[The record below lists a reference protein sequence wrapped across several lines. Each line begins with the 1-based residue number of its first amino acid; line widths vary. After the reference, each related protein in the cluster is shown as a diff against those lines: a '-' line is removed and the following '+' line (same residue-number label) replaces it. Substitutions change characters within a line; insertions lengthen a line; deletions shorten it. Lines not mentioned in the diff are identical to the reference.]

1 MDSRRSRWL
10 IAGVATRA
18 AYLRCEG
25 VGPTVRAMMLPAVT
39 AAAELPD
46 LPIDVVERIRV
57 ATIDSQS
64 EGTRRAYSSAWRRF
78 EGWCQRSG
86 YECLPAH
93 PATVAAYLVD
103 AAETVTSTGE
113 RAYST
118 MSLGKW
124 CAAIFDRHRRAGMD
138 PNPAA
143 HELVRQTMSGIRRQ
157 YAARGDRPRVPRTP
171 LLTDDVML
179 LVTTAR
185 EQTTGWAS
193 QVCERRDSA
202 LLLMGFAGAFRRS
215 ELSGLTS
222 ADVELHAADGL
233 HVHLRKSKTDQMG
246 EGGVYPLPRTKDP
259 LRCPACAYVR
269 WAAVVST
276 FDDVG
281 KEAVIRLITDAPPFG
296 SRHVCRSRAPKIGSR
311 SPVFRSCRNGVLS
324 EGSLSGAGIHAVI
337 RRRAAKAGF
346 EPEAVARL
354 GGHSLRAGF
363 VTQAARAGADHHSI
377 MRQTGHRTP
386 AMVTRYVRESAPLI
400 GNAVNV
406 LGL

>member
-1 MDSRRSRWL
+1 
-10 IAGVATRA
+10 
-18 AYLRCEG
+18 
-25 VGPTVRAMMLPAVT
+25 MMLPAVN
-39 AAAELPD
+39 AAAAPPD
-46 LPIDVVERIRV
+46 LPPDAVERIRL

-64 EGTRRAYSSAWRRF
+64 EGTRRAYESSWRRF
-78 EGWCQRSG
+78 EEWCRIHGHQA
-86 YECLPAH
+86 LPAH

-103 AAETVTSTGE
+103 AAETINPDGE

-124 CAAIFDRHRRAGMD
+124 TSAIFDRHRRAGLD
-138 PNPAA
+138 PNPAG

-157 YAARGDRPRVPRTP
+157 YASRGDRPRQPRTP

-185 EQTTGWAS
+185 EQVTGWTS

-215 ELSGLTS
+215 ELSGLTGG
-222 ADVELHAADGL
+222 DVELHAADGV
-233 HVHLRKSKTDQMG
+233 HVHLRKSKTDQLG
-246 EGGVYPLPRTKDP
+246 EGGVYPLPRTKNP

-269 WAAVVST
+269 WAQVVST
-276 FDDVG
+276 SDDGG
-281 KEAVIRLITDAPPFG
+281 KDAVIRLFTDEPEFG
-296 SRHVCRSRAPKIGSR
+296 SRHVCRSRAPKIAR
-311 SPVFRSCRNGVLS
+311 RAPLFRSCRNGVLS
-324 EGSLSGAGIHAVI
+324 EGPLSGAGIHAVI
-337 RRRAAKAGF
+337 RRRALRAGF
-346 EPEAVARL
+346 EREAVERL

-363 VTQAARAGADHHSI
+363 VTQAARAGADHHAI

-400 GNAVNV
+400 GNAVTV

>member
-1 MDSRRSRWL
+1 MVGAADL
-10 IAGVATRA
+10 GVRTRA

-25 VGPTVRAMMLPAVT
+25 VGPTFRAMTLPAVT

-46 LPIDVVERIRV
+46 LPVDVVERIRI

-64 EGTRRAYSSAWRRF
+64 EGTRRAYASAWRRF
-78 EGWCQRSG
+78 EGWCRRNG
-86 YECLPAH
+86 YQALPAH

-103 AAETVTSTGE
+103 AAETVDENGE

-124 CAAIFDRHRRAGMD
+124 TSAIFDRHRRAGMD
-138 PNPAA
+138 PNPAG

-157 YAARGDRPRVPRTP
+157 YAGRGDRPRQPRTP
-171 LLTDDVML
+171 LLTDDVLL
-179 LVTTAR
+179 LVSTAR
-185 EQTTGWAS
+185 EQATGWAS

-215 ELSGLTS
+215 ELSALTG
-222 ADVELHAADGL
+222 ADVELHAADGV
-233 HVHLRKSKTDQMG
+233 HVHLRKSKTDQLG

-269 WAAVVST
+269 WAAVVSAHE
-276 FDDVG
+276 DG
-281 KEAVIRLITDAPPFG
+281 GNGAVIRLITDAPEFG
-296 SRHVCRSRAPKIGSR
+296 DRHVCRSRAPKIRPR

-324 EGSLSGAGIHAVI
+324 TGPLSGAGVHAVI
-337 RRRAAKAGF
+337 RRRALRAGF
-346 EPEAVARL
+346 EPEAVERL

-400 GNAVNV
+400 GNAVTV

>member
-1 MDSRRSRWL
+1 MVGADCP
-10 IAGVATRA
+10 GVGTRA

-25 VGPTVRAMMLPAVT
+25 VGPTLPRMMLPAVT
-39 AAAELPD
+39 AGAELPD
-46 LPIDVVERIRV
+46 LPVDVVERIRV

-78 EGWCQRSG
+78 EGWCRRAG
-86 YECLPAH
+86 YEALPAH

-103 AAETVTSTGE
+103 AAETVHGNGE
-113 RAYST
+113 RAFSAVT
-118 MSLGKW
+118 LSKW

-138 PNPAA
+138 PNPAG

-157 YAARGDRPRVPRTP
+157 YAGRGDRPRQPRTP

-185 EQTTGWAS
+185 EQADTWAE

-215 ELSGLTS
+215 ELSGLRG
-222 ADVELHAADGL
+222 ADVELHAADGI
-233 HVHLRKSKTDQMG
+233 HVHLRKSKTDQLG
-246 EGGVYPLPRTKDP
+246 EGGTYPLPRTKDA

-269 WAAVVST
+269 WAAVVSAHE
-276 FDDVG
+276 DG
-281 KEAVIRLITDAPPFG
+281 GNGAVIRLITDSPEFG
-296 SRHVCRSRAPKIGSR
+296 SRHVCRSRAPRIDR
-311 SPVFRSCRNGVLS
+311 RAPVFRSCRNGVLS
-324 EGSLSGAGIHAVI
+324 TGPLSGAGVHAVI
-337 RRRAAKAGF
+337 RRRALRAGF
-346 EPEAVARL
+346 DPEAVERL

-400 GNAVNV
+400 GNAVTV

>member
-1 MDSRRSRWL
+1 
-10 IAGVATRA
+10 
-18 AYLRCEG
+18 
-25 VGPTVRAMMLPAVT
+25 MMLPAVN
-39 AAAELPD
+39 AAAAPPD
-46 LPIDVVERIRV
+46 LPPDAVERIRL

-64 EGTRRAYSSAWRRF
+64 EGTRRAYESSWRRF
-78 EGWCQRSG
+78 EEWCRIHGHQA
-86 YECLPAH
+86 LPAH

-103 AAETVTSTGE
+103 AAETINPDGE

-124 CAAIFDRHRRAGMD
+124 TSAIFDRHRRAGLD
-138 PNPAA
+138 PNPAG

-157 YAARGDRPRVPRTP
+157 YAGRGDRPRMPRTP

-179 LVTTAR
+179 LVSTAR
-185 EQTTGWAS
+185 EQADTWAE

-215 ELSGLTS
+215 ELSGLTG
-222 ADVELHAADGL
+222 ADVELHAADGI
-233 HVHLRKSKTDQMG
+233 HVHLRKSKTDQLG
-246 EGGVYPLPRTKDP
+246 VGGVYPLPRTKNP
-259 LRCPACAYVR
+259 LSCPACAFVR
-269 WAAVVST
+269 WAAVVSAHE
-276 FDDVG
+276 DG
-281 KEAVIRLITDAPPFG
+281 GNGAVIRLVTDSPEFG
-296 SRHVCRSRAPKIGSR
+296 SRHVCRSRAPKIRPR

-324 EGSLSGAGIHAVI
+324 EGPLSGAGIHAVI
-337 RRRAAKAGF
+337 RRRALRAGF
-346 EPEAVARL
+346 EPEAVERL

-400 GNAVNV
+400 GNAVTV

>member
-1 MDSRRSRWL
+1 MVEGP
-10 IAGVATRA
+10 ITGVRTRA
-18 AYLRCEG
+18 AYLRCGG

-39 AAAELPD
+39 AGAEVPD
-46 LPIDVVERIRV
+46 LPVDVVERIRI

-78 EGWCQRSG
+78 EGWCRHNG
-86 YECLPAH
+86 YAALPAH
-93 PATVAAYLVD
+93 PTVIAAYLVD
-103 AAETVTSTGE
+103 AAETVRPDGE

-118 MSLGKW
+118 MTLGKW
-124 CAAIFDRHRRAGMD
+124 CAAIFDRHRRAGLD

-157 YAARGDRPRVPRTP
+157 YASRGDRPRKPRTP
-171 LLTDDVML
+171 LLTDDVVL
-179 LVTTAR
+179 LVTAAR
-185 EQTTGWAS
+185 EQATGWPS

-215 ELSGLTS
+215 ELSGLTG
-222 ADVELHAADGL
+222 ADVELHPADGL

-269 WAAVVST
+269 WAQVVSA
-276 FDDVG
+276 FDDGG
-281 KEAVIRLITDAPPFG
+281 KDAVIRMLTDAAPFG
-296 SRHVCRSRAPKIGSR
+296 TRHVCRSRAPKLAPR

-324 EGSLSGAGIHAVI
+324 EGPLSGAGIHAVI
-337 RRRAAKAGF
+337 RRRALRAGF
-346 EPEAVARL
+346 EPEAVERL

-400 GNAVNV
+400 GNAVTV

>member
-1 MDSRRSRWL
+1 
-10 IAGVATRA
+10 
-18 AYLRCEG
+18 
-25 VGPTVRAMMLPAVT
+25 MMLPAVT
-39 AAAELPD
+39 AAAQPPD
-46 LPIDVVERIRV
+46 LPPDAVERIRL
-57 ATIDSQS
+57 ATVESQS
-64 EGTRRAYSSAWRRF
+64 EGTRRAYASAWRRF
-78 EGWCQRSG
+78 EGWCQCSG
-86 YECLPAH
+86 YQSLPAH

-103 AAETVTSTGE
+103 AAETVNPDGK
-113 RAYST
+113 RAYSAVT
-118 MSLGKW
+118 LSKW
-124 CAAIFDRHRRAGMD
+124 TAAIFDRHRRAGVD

-157 YAARGDRPRVPRTP
+157 YASRGDRPRQPRTP

-179 LVTTAR
+179 LVSTAR
-185 EQTTGWAS
+185 EQATGWAS

-215 ELSGLTS
+215 ELSGLTGG
-222 ADVELHAADGL
+222 DVELHAADGV

-246 EGGVYPLPRTKDP
+246 EGGVYPLPRTKNP
-259 LRCPACAYVR
+259 LSCPACAYVR
-269 WAAVVST
+269 WAQVVSAHE
-276 FDDVG
+276 DG
-281 KEAVIRLITDAPPFG
+281 GNGAVIRLLTDAPEFG
-296 SRHVCRSRAPKIGSR
+296 TRHVCRSRAPKIDR
-311 SPVFRSCRNGVLS
+311 RAPLFRSCRNGVLS
-324 EGSLSGAGIHAVI
+324 EGPLSGAGVHAVI
-337 RRRAAKAGF
+337 RRRALRAGF

-400 GNAVNV
+400 GNAVTA

>member
-1 MDSRRSRWL
+1 
-10 IAGVATRA
+10 
-18 AYLRCEG
+18 
-25 VGPTVRAMMLPAVT
+25 MMLPAVT
-39 AAAELPD
+39 AGAQPPD
-46 LPIDVVERIRV
+46 LPPDAVERIRL

-78 EGWCQRSG
+78 EGWCRRNG
-86 YECLPAH
+86 YESLPAH
-93 PATVAAYLVD
+93 PTVIAAYLVD
-103 AAETVTSTGE
+103 AAETVNQDGE

-124 CAAIFDRHRRAGMD
+124 TSAIFDRHRRAGMD
-138 PNPAA
+138 PNPAG

-157 YAARGDRPRVPRTP
+157 YAGRGDRPRMPRTP
-171 LLTDDVML
+171 LLTDDIVL
-179 LVTTAR
+179 LVTTAHG
-185 EQTTGWAS
+185 QASSWAS
-193 QVCERRDSA
+193 EVCERRDSA
-202 LLLMGFAGAFRRS
+202 LVLMGFAGAFRRS
-215 ELSGLTS
+215 ELSGLTGG
-222 ADVELHAADGL
+222 DVELHAADGV

-269 WAAVVST
+269 WAQVVST
-276 FDDVG
+276 SDDGG
-281 KEAVIRLITDAPPFG
+281 KDAVIRLVTEAAPFG
-296 SRHVCRSRAPKIGSR
+296 SRHVCRSRAPKITR
-311 SPVFRSCRNGVLS
+311 RAPVFRSCRNGVLS
-324 EGSLSGAGIHAVI
+324 EGPLSGAGIHAVI
-337 RRRAAKAGF
+337 RRRA
-346 EPEAVARL
+346 
-354 GGHSLRAGF
+354 LRAGF

>member
-1 MDSRRSRWL
+1 
-10 IAGVATRA
+10 
-18 AYLRCEG
+18 
-25 VGPTVRAMMLPAVT
+25 MMLPAAT
-39 AAAELPD
+39 PGAELPD
-46 LPIDVVERIRV
+46 LAPDTLERIRT
-57 ATIDSQS
+57 ATIDSQAES
-64 EGTRRAYSSAWRRF
+64 TRRAYSSAWRRF
-78 EGWCQRSG
+78 EHWCRIHG
-86 YECLPAH
+86 YESLPAH

-103 AAETVTSTGE
+103 AAETINPDGE

-118 MSLGKW
+118 TSFGKW
-124 CAAIFDRHRRAGMD
+124 CAAIFDRHRRAGLE

-157 YAARGDRPRVPRTP
+157 YAARGDRPRQPRTP
-171 LLTDDVML
+171 LLTEDVVL
-179 LVTTAR
+179 LVSTAR
-185 EQTTGWAS
+185 EQATGWAP

-215 ELSGLTS
+215 ELSALTGG
-222 ADVELHAADGL
+222 DVELHAADGV
-233 HVHLRKSKTDQMG
+233 HVHLRKSKTDQLG
-246 EGGVYPLPRTKDP
+246 EGGVYPLPRTKEP

-269 WAAVVST
+269 WAQVVSA
-276 FDDVG
+276 FDDGG
-281 KEAVIRLITDAPPFG
+281 KDAVIRLLTDSPEFG
-296 SRHVCRSRAPKIGSR
+296 GRHICRSRAPKIDR
-311 SPVFRSCRNGVLS
+311 RAPLFRSCRNGVLS
-324 EGSLSGAGIHAVI
+324 EGPLSGAGIHAVI
-337 RRRAAKAGF
+337 RRRALRAGF

-400 GNAVNV
+400 GNAVTV